1 MDFGYTV
8 PSRGSLA
15 KPDVVSRLAK
25 YGESVG
31 FSILGASDHVVFP
44 TNIDS
49 TYPYSESGHIS
60 RLGNGEILDPLILL
74 TYIAGQT
81 QSVKLL
87 TSVMVVPHRPAV
99 LAAKMISTIS
109 FLSNSRFILGVGSGW
124 LREEFE
130 ALQLPPFEERGKV
143 TDEYIEAFRELWAAE
158 VANFQGKYVQFSD
171 VLFSPKPND
180 TESRNMPPI
189 WVGGESPAALRR
201 VALHGDGWYPI
212 GANPRFPMD
221 SIERLGKAKETIMQ
235 NAERVNRDPS
245 EIEYAYHVN
254 WYSTEPIYQSGTRK
268 IFTGD
273 TGLIAQDLE
282 RMNSI
287 GFQKI
292 IIDLS
297 AQSETEMTER
307 IGKFS
312 EDFKP
317 FFALNY

>member
-1 MDFGYTV
+1 MEFGYTI
-8 PSRGSLA
+8 PSRGPLA
-15 KPDVVSRLAK
+15 KPDVVSRIAQ

-44 TNIDS
+44 SNIES
-49 TYPYSESGHIS
+49 TYPYSESGRIS

-81 QSVKLL
+81 KKVKLL

-109 FLSNSRFILGVGSGW
+109 FLSSSRLILGVGSGW

-130 ALQLPPFEERGKV
+130 ALQLPSFEERGKV
-143 TDEYIEAFRELWAAE
+143 TDEYIEAFRELWTAE
-158 VANFQGKYVQFSD
+158 VANFQGAYVQFSD

-180 TESRNMPPI
+180 TPSRNMPPI
-189 WVGGESPAALRR
+189 WVGGESPPALRR
-201 VALHGDGWYPI
+201 AALHGDGWYPI

-221 SIERLGKAKETIMQ
+221 TIERLQRAKETIIR
-235 NAERVNRDPS
+235 NAEKVQRDPS
-245 EIEYAYHVN
+245 TIEYAYHVN
-254 WYSTEPIYQSGTRK
+254 WYSPEPIYESATRK

-273 TGLIAQDLE
+273 PDLISQDLE
-282 RMNSI
+282 MMNNI

-292 IIDLS
+292 IVDLS
-297 AQSETEMTER
+297 AQSEHEMMDK

-317 FFALNY
+317 FFELNF